1 MLAFAFGTVLMFKSY
16 QEKTQIQVFSCFYT
30 VKVLI
35 FTVLSHSKIDIFGF
49 RMAGQAKQHITNQ
62 KLRS

>member
-16 QEKTQIQVFSCFYT
+16 QEKTQIHVFSCFYT

-35 FTVLSHSKIDIFGF
+35 FAGF
-49 RMAGQAKQHITNQ
+49 E
-62 KLRS
+62 SF